1 MASQARARATLIA
14 TIAAVTILST
24 FFRASTGVIAPELAR
39 DLALSPEM
47 LGLVGG
53 SFFLALGAGQIPVGM
68 LFDRIG
74 PRRTVTALSVLAVAG
89 ALLHAAARDGATLVA
104 ARALL
109 GFGNAASFMGAV
121 LLISRWFPRE
131 RLATALS
138 WNFAISQIGILL
150 ASTPLAYAAA
160 TIGWRWTF
168 VGAGAAAALVAVVF
182 HAVVRDDPPGAA
194 PRRVAAETVAQTLR
208 GIRRVWRIP
217 DLGKILAMHLFAYA
231 AMITVLGL
239 WAGPYLSD
247 VHGLDPV
254 ARGNVLFAMG
264 LAQAA
269 GVLCCGPLDR
279 VFNTRKWVIVAAASA
294 TLAVL
299 GALALIAQPPTWLA
313 VALLIALCGVST
325 YSVVIVTHGRSLFP
339 DDLAGRGV
347 TTVNLS
353 QVTGSA
359 VLPVITGAIL
369 GTFPTAAG
377 HYPESGY
384 RVVFAVIAAALASG
398 LAVYLRAR
406 DSKPRG

>member
-1 MASQARARATLIA
+1 MASQARARASLIA

-39 DLALSPEM
+39 DLALSPET
-47 LGLVGG
+47 LGLAGG
-53 SFFLALGAGQIPVGM
+53 SFFLALGAAQIPVGM

-89 ALLHAAARDGATLVA
+89 ALLHAAAGDGATLVA
-104 ARALL
+104 ARVLL

-121 LLISRWFPRE
+121 LLISRWFPRD

-150 ASTPLAYAAA
+150 AATPLAYAAA
-160 TIGWRWTF
+160 TIGWRWAF
-168 VGAGAAAALVAVVF
+168 VGAGVATALVAVVF
-182 HAVVRDDPPGAA
+182 HAVVRDDPPNAP
-194 PRRVAAETVAQTLR
+194 PRRAVAEPVAQTLR
-208 GIRRVWRIP
+208 GILQVWRIP
-217 DLGKILAMHLFAYA
+217 DLGKVLAMHFFAYA

-239 WAGPYLSD
+239 WAGPYLAD

-254 ARGNVLFAMG
+254 ARGNVLLAMG

-279 VFNTRKWVIVAAASA
+279 VFNTRKWVIVGGASA

-299 GALALIAQPPTWLA
+299 LALALIAGPPTWLA
-313 VALLIALCGVST
+313 VALLVALCGVST

-347 TTVNLS
+347 TTVNLA

-359 VLPVITGAIL
+359 LLPMVTGAIL
-369 GTFPTAAG
+369 GGFPMEAG
-377 HYPESGY
+377 RFPEAGY
-384 RVVFAVIAAALASG
+384 RVVFAVIAAALAGG